1 MVACVQVT
9 LFATGNMLGRLL
21 ACDLSDR
28 LLVARSLSRA
38 WAVSVL
44 TLGMAVSQGLYVFAQ
59 LQDHTTAGG
68 PGDHAFAGALINSPF
83 YHASLVFISLFTDGL
98 YTKGS
103 RAHTHR
109 ELI

>member
-68 PGDHAFAGALINSPF
+68 PGDHAFAGALILPPPPPPLAVTR
-83 YHASLVFISLFTDGL
+83 YCHYQYCMA
-98 YTKGS
+98 
-103 RAHTHR
+103 
-109 ELI
+109 